1 MLLSKIARSSSAALP
16 KCESAH
22 TEPSFLY
29 LHLITINP
37 AGIVN
42 RAIAVARN
50 AWQIRSEGWLI
61 LRIRSQLPLRALV
74 CAALAIGCLSA
85 RGFGDDGPRRWVT
98 TWTTANAASDRPAS
112 FSNQTIREMVHT
124 TIGGS
129 AVRLRLSNTFGTRTI
144 RFDAVLVGL
153 QATGV
158 QAGGASL
165 VPGSNH
171 QVMFGGSPFIAI
183 PEGAEVLSDPLSF
196 SIGPQQN
203 LAISLFTSGETG
215 PATVHGSAF
224 QTNYV
229 SASGNFAADDSGKA
243 FSEAAGAKT
252 VGSWYFLSAV
262 EVAATTSAQGAV
274 VGLGDSITDGASTQT
289 DKNERWT
296 DVLARRMLARHIE
309 LAVLNAG
316 IGGNRVLTNSP
327 CWGQNA
333 LARLGRDVLAQA
345 GIEAV
350 ILFEGT
356 NDIGQP
362 DAPATNTNPC
372 RSRTQVTADEIIAG
386 YQQIIARTHARGLKI
401 FGATILPY
409 QGLAAWTASGEA
421 KRVAVN
427 QWIRTAGAFD
437 GVIDFDAALRD
448 PASPSHLA
456 PQYDSGDHLHPG
468 TAGHEAMGNA
478 VDLGLFH

>member
-1 MLLSKIARSSSAALP
+1 LRTRLQLLLP
-16 KCESAH
+16 
-22 TEPSFLY
+22 
-29 LHLITINP
+29 
-37 AGIVN
+37 
-42 RAIAVARN
+42 
-50 AWQIRSEGWLI
+50 
-61 LRIRSQLPLRALV
+61 ALV
-74 CAALAIGCLSA
+74 CTALAMGWLSA
-85 RGFGDDGPRRWVT
+85 QSVKDDSPKHWVT
-98 TWTTANAASDRPAS
+98 TWTTANAASDHPAS
-112 FSNQTIREMVHT
+112 FSNQTIREIVHA
-124 TIGGS
+124 TIGGNG
-129 AVRLRLSNTFGTRTI
+129 VRLRLSNTFGTRAI
-144 RFDAVLVGL
+144 RFDAVFIGL

-158 QAGGASL
+158 DGGGASL
-165 VPGSNH
+165 VPGSNR
-171 QVMFGGSPFIAI
+171 QVMFGGNRFISI
-183 PEGAEVLSDPLSF
+183 PEGAEVLSDPIAF
-196 SIGPQQN
+196 SAGPQQN
-203 LAISLFTSGETG
+203 LAISLFISGDTG
-215 PATVHGSAF
+215 AATVHGSAF

-229 SASGNFAADDSGKA
+229 SGAGNFAAEESGKA
-243 FSEAAGAKT
+243 FADTTGSKT
-252 VGSWYFLSAV
+252 IGSWYFLSEV
-262 EVAATTSAQGAV
+262 EVLAPANVKGAV
-274 VGLGDSITDGASTQT
+274 VALGDSITDGASTHP

-296 DVLARRMLARHIE
+296 DVLARRMLSNHVE

-362 DAPATNTNPC
+362 DAVGNTSPC
-372 RSRTQVTADEIIAG
+372 VSHTQVSADEIIAG
-386 YQQIIARTHARGLKI
+386 YQQIIARVHARGLKI

-409 QGLAAWTASGEA
+409 QGLGNWTASGEA

-427 QWIRTAGAFD
+427 QWIRTGAFD

-448 PASPSHLA
+448 PASPSRLA

-478 VDLGLFH
+478 VDLGLFR